1 MFAFSRASYLILS
14 FQKLKEQ
21 QKKQLR
27 KAKQLFRKLTM
38 TAYQA
43 AIPNNES
50 TGKDAVWDDLEQMND
65 DIELLCDKLST
76 VELNALSDAL
86 GGAAAVE
93 EDGNAPI
100 CVDALVE
107 VRQCAQETAAG
118 AERQSLLAI
127 KQRHHAREVAAE
139 KAREAKLARAST
151 QWTKD
156 ELSALAKAV
165 KKYPPGGSNR
175 WDAIAL
181 FINNQCKMPDPRSK
195 EECIEK
201 YNQIAAS
208 VASPPAQASSSHD
221 KDSTAEAD
229 KDGGSANEPWTEEQD
244 NLLQEMLRKYPAD
257 MDKNERW
264 KAIAKGVPGRSKKD
278 CVERFKAIR
287 EAVRQKT

>member
-1 MFAFSRASYLILS
+1 
-14 FQKLKEQ
+14 
-21 QKKQLR
+21 
-27 KAKQLFRKLTM
+27 M

-43 AIPNNES
+43 AIPNPQS
-50 TGKDAVWDDLEQMND
+50 TGKVWDDLEQMND

-76 VELNALSDAL
+76 LELNSLSDAL

-93 EDGNAPI
+93 EDGAAPI

-118 AERQSLLAI
+118 ELQLGSAISVTCCHLISSYYVGVERQSLLAI
-127 KQRHHAREVAAE
+127 NQRKKGREEAAE
-139 KAREAKLARAST
+139 KAREAKIARAPAP
-151 QWTKD
+151 WTKD
-156 ELSALAKAV
+156 EMSALAKGV

-181 FINNQCKMPDPRSK
+181 FINNLCKQPDPRTK

-208 VASPPAQASSSHD
+208 AAPQAAEKND
-221 KDSTAEAD
+221 KDTADA
-229 KDGGSANEPWTEEQD
+229 SVAWTEDQD
-244 NLLQEMLRKYPAD
+244 NLLQEMLRKYPAS

-264 KAIAKGVPGRSKKD
+264 TAIAKGVPGKTKKE
-278 CVERFKAIR
+278 CVERFKSIR
-287 EAVRQKT
+287 EAVRVKSEKGIANK

>member
-1 MFAFSRASYLILS
+1 MA
-14 FQKLKEQ
+14 
-21 QKKQLR
+21 
-27 KAKQLFRKLTM
+27 
-38 TAYQA
+38 AYQES
-43 AIPNNES
+43 IPNVES
-50 TGKDAVWDDLEQMND
+50 AGKVWADLEEMND

-76 VELNALSDAL
+76 LELNSLSDAL

-93 EDGNAPI
+93 EDSNTPI
-100 CVDALVE
+100 CIDALAE

-118 AERQSLLAI
+118 VERQSLLAI
-127 KQRHHAREVAAE
+127 SQRKQARQEAAD
-139 KAREAKLARAST
+139 KAREAKLAKASAP
-151 QWTKD
+151 WTKD
-156 ELSALAKAV
+156 ELSALAKGV

-181 FINNQCKMPDPRSK
+181 FINNQCKQPDPRTK

-208 VASPPAQASSSHD
+208 AAPPQA
-221 KDSTAEAD
+221 AD
-229 KDGGSANEPWTEEQD
+229 KEPEKEGEVSWTEEED

-264 KAIAKGVPGRSKKD
+264 KSIAKGVPGKTKKD

-287 EAVRQKT
+287 EVVRQKS